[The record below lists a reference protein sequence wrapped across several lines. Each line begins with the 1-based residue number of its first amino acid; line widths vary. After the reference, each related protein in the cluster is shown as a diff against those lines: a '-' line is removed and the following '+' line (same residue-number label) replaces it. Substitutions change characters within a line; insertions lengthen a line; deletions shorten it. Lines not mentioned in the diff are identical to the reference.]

1 MVRNWRRE
9 PAGRARRGISAILL
23 LLLFVCFVGLG
34 VSLCRCRS
42 CCCNPFCLGNGS
54 FVHCISS

>member
-23 LLLFVCFVGLG
+23 LLFVCFVRLEG
-34 VSLCRCRS
+34 VVVS
-42 CCCNPFCLGNGS
+42 
-54 FVHCISS
+54 VQ